1 MSGGSRRRSE
11 SLVSVTFC
19 DNICRGPGF
28 LARPAGLEIGFAP
41 TSSPGGFVEK
51 FIPFIQL

>member
-28 LARPAGLEIGFAP
+28 CARPAGLEIGFDLIQRLQLAAG
-41 TSSPGGFVEK
+41 TS
-51 FIPFIQL
+51 IPYS